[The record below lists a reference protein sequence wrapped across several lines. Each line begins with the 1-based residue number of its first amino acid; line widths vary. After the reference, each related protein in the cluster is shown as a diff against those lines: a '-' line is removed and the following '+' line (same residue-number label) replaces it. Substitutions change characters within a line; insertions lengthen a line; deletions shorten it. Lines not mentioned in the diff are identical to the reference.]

1 MLFECPHCKAK
12 CQFNVVV
19 TDNQCRVD
27 DKYQA
32 PWVCQN
38 CGGFIITKRPYTH
51 TWQDTKIFPLIKIK
65 ILNKLVKLMKTVKI
79 TIVLTL
85 IVWFAQSGCKKN
97 DCEKTDWKKTVFA
110 QWNTTL
116 FVVTTI

>member
-1 MLFECPHCKAK
+1 
-12 CQFNVVV
+12 
-19 TDNQCRVD
+19 
-27 DKYQA
+27 
-32 PWVCQN
+32 
-38 CGGFIITKRPYTH
+38 
-51 TWQDTKIFPLIKIK
+51 
-65 ILNKLVKLMKTVKI
+65 MKTVKI